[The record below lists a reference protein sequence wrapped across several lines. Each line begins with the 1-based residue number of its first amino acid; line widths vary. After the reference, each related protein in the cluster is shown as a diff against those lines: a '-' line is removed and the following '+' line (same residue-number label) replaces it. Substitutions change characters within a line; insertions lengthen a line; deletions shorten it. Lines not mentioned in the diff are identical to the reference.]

1 VKRVAQAVSLAALFG
16 SILPP
21 VLYFYGGMDLDSMK
35 WWMLIAAIAWFAAT
49 PIWMDRK

>member
-1 VKRVAQAVSLAALFG
+1 VKRVAQGVSLAALVG

-21 VLYFYGGMDLDSMK
+21 ILFFTGGMDLDSMK
-35 WWMLIAAIAWFAAT
+35 RWMLIAAIGWFAAT